1 MPVAYRKDPTEVIR
15 IPLYFGYDMPQ
26 GDTIASVT
34 AQVSP
39 EGTSGLSCTLS
50 HTQTDV
56 SLVASSGAPDSIYQ
70 VYVKAVTT
78 GGLTLLQQVE
88 VVTTKGVS

>member
-1 MPVAYRKDPTEVIR
+1 M
-15 IPLYFGYDMPQ
+15 
-26 GDTIASVT
+26 
-34 AQVSP
+34 
-39 EGTSGLSCTLS
+39 SGLSCTLS

-56 SLVASSGAPDSIYQ
+56 ALVASSGAPDSIYQ